1 MTGWNWWQGNV
12 FIPITKCNDS
22 TNNIS
27 DQLIPLEGF
36 IDESYDRIK
45 QNVIDK
51 KLTDQLYKI
60 RKSKH
65 KEFVSIQ
72 KEKDQTKRLVKNKRN
87 INLDLPQKENL
98 KNENKNQSNS
108 IICGDSILNG
118 VDGDGISTKKNR
130 TIVRCFPGATSDDMK
145 DFVKPLAKKKP
156 DKMILHVGT
165 NDIFKEINTIEN
177 LSIILAEIRKESPN
191 TEIFVS
197 NLCIRQDKPNVSK
210 YINDL
215 NNRLKHFCDL
225 NNIENISHENID
237 STCLSKRKLHLNQKG
252 TKRLALNFKEF
263 IESKQFWSL
272 NAQNHIDG
280 DVTENLKHLKNKNP
294 ENILLSYIN
303 VNSIRYKFDDL
314 VTFLDSSIDIL
325 NIAETKLDYSFPL
338 VNFL

>member
-1 MTGWNWWQGNV
+1 M
-12 FIPITKCNDS
+12 
-22 TNNIS
+22 
-27 DQLIPLEGF
+27 
-36 IDESYDRIK
+36 
-45 QNVIDK
+45 
-51 KLTDQLYKI
+51 
-60 RKSKH
+60 
-65 KEFVSIQ
+65 SIQ

-98 KNENKNQSNS
+98 KNENKNQSNL

-263 IESKQFWSL
+263 IESKQF
-272 NAQNHIDG
+272 
-280 DVTENLKHLKNKNP
+280 
-294 ENILLSYIN
+294 
-303 VNSIRYKFDDL
+303 
-314 VTFLDSSIDIL
+314 
-325 NIAETKLDYSFPL
+325 
-338 VNFL
+338 